1 MLQENK
7 KGQLSGKAAL
17 SLIVGSIIGAGLFMK
32 PASMAAQL
40 GSPMAMTITWL
51 VAGFFTL
58 CGALVIAELVY
69 ECLQQEVCLF
79 TLQVVM
85 GPRRDFY
92 MAGLPSLISIRHQW
106 LQWPLFVLLI

>member
-1 MLQENK
+1 MLQEYN

-58 CGALVIAELVY
+58 CGALVIAELGVRMP
-69 ECLQQEVCLF
+69 
-79 TLQVVM
+79 TT
-85 GPRRDFY
+85 G
-92 MAGLPSLISIRHQW
+92 G
-106 LQWPLFVLLI
+106 LFVHFTSCYGPKR

>member
-58 CGALVIAELVY
+58 CGALVIAELGVRMPTTGG
-69 ECLQQEVCLF
+69 LF
-79 TLQVVM
+79 VHFTSCY

-92 MAGLPSLISIRHQW
+92 MAGLPSLLSIRHQW